1 MQIVAVLIQQL
12 LQRCALHF
20 RKSVL
25 VRSLVSS
32 QCIDLHMKDTGFI
45 HDRNPLGIGVHIFV
59 YLRQNRF
66 FLIVDFDYIKAVFF
80 GCFNC
85 KHS

>member
-1 MQIVAVLIQQL
+1 
-12 LQRCALHF
+12 
-20 RKSVL
+20 
-25 VRSLVSS
+25 
-32 QCIDLHMKDTGFI
+32 MKDTGFI

-66 FLIVDFDYIKAVFF
+66 FLIVDFDDIKAVFF